1 MQTTMIAVI
10 AFDKISP
17 FHLSIPWVVFGEDR
31 RDAGIPQCKL
41 QFCKIE
47 PGALATSAG
56 FALTGLSDIEGLEQA
71 EIIIVPSWR
80 NPYEPPP
87 ELLLKALRQAGQRGA
102 IIVGLCLGSYVLA
115 AAGLLD
121 GRKATTHWMWTEDL
135 ASRYP
140 LVQVERDVL
149 YVDEGQIITSAGV
162 AAGID
167 CCLHLLRRLYGAEI
181 ANRVARRM
189 VVPPHRQG
197 GQAQYIDQP
206 LNKTGTVDRFAILL
220 EWLQANLDQPHTLDA
235 LAERVFMSRRTFTRH
250 FRQATG
256 ATVGAWLLH
265 QRLALARRLLET
277 TSASIDLIASQAGFG
292 SGLNLRQQFRKELK
306 TTPSRYRKEFRGN
319 TVS

>member
-1 MQTTMIAVI
+1 MQTTEIAVI
-10 AFDKISP
+10 VFDKISP

-31 RDAGIPQCKL
+31 RDTGMSPCKI

-47 PGALATSAG
+47 PGALVTSAG
-56 FALTGLSDIEGLEQA
+56 FTLTGLSDIQGLEQA
-71 EIIIVPSWR
+71 GIIIVPSWR
-80 NPYEPPP
+80 NPHEPPP
-87 ELLLKALRQAGQRGA
+87 EQLLKALREAGQRGV

-149 YVDEGQIITSAGV
+149 YVDAGQIITSAGV

-206 LNKTGTVDRFAILL
+206 LNKSGKVDRFAILL
-220 EWLQANLDQPHTLDA
+220 EWLQTNLEQPHTLDA
-235 LAERVFMSRRTFTRH
+235 LAERVFMSRRTFTRR

-277 TSASIDLIASQAGFG
+277 TSESIDWIASEAGFG

-306 TTPSRYRKEFRGN
+306 TTPSRYRKEFS
-319 TVS
+319 T